1 MLRLM
6 YLGILF
12 VMIVLVFAA
21 ATVIRRRDD
30 AVSKSI
36 SSLFLMILFAI
47 ITNAIYVM
55 SDVEVIALW
64 SHSLFLASIDWLLLL
79 MLRYTVVY
87 TEFVSRFD
95 KAMKFLYVIAGVETV
110 LLGLNPFFHH
120 VFLLNKLQSDIVGT
134 YYVPRSY
141 GMVFYVHLVFS
152 YILVVWIIA
161 LLGYKT
167 IKTTKIYRKKY
178 GVVLLSM
185 ILVVIFDAIG
195 LSLKPPIDISLIF
208 YCLGCFAIFYFSLF
222 YVPRS
227 MSETILSTALQMAD
241 MGVGCFDVT
250 GKCIYI
256 NYRGRQMMQRLNR
269 FHIDGDYREMEEY
282 FAQWLVRH
290 WHEGDEEQSYTE
302 KLTDGYR
309 QFVYEF
315 TVQRLTDEED
325 GLLGYFVNGKD
336 RTEEFE
342 KYEEEHYRATHDML
356 TGIYNEDYF
365 EEKVLETLNRF
376 PDTPYV
382 MITSDINDFK
392 LVNDLFGTDRGDEV
406 LKMFAHMFRKYA
418 KENDIYG
425 RLAEDHFAFC
435 MPKERFTAE
444 QFVEVMKEIEEEFT
458 NDYFRLQIKMGVYE
472 IQDIQEPIFVMID
485 KCNLAIDRIKDVFSK
500 RVSIFDDQLFLEEM
514 KKNRIINEFEG
525 ALAAG
530 DINIH
535 LQCQTTEDGKVL
547 GAEALARWN
556 HQEEGVLSPNTF
568 VPVLEQAGLIWRL
581 DVYVWELAVKQ
592 LARWKEKGREDLHI
606 SVNISAQDQYH
617 IDIFE
622 VIKGLVEKYHI
633 NPKCLKLE
641 ITESIFITEVERHIQ
656 LVKRLQEY
664 GFDIAIDDFGSGY
677 SSLNILK
684 DISANELKI
693 DMGFLQ
699 GIKDAKRSMSIV
711 ASIVELAKKLDMFVV
726 MEGVETEPQLE
737 QLKQLGCDAYQG
749 FYFSKPIPVEEF
761 EQRFM

>member
-12 VMIVLVFAA
+12 VMIALVFAA
-21 ATVIRRRDD
+21 ATVIRKRND

-47 ITNAIYVM
+47 ITNGVFVM

-87 TEFVSRFD
+87 TELVSRFD
-95 KAMKFLYVIAGVETV
+95 KAMKFLYLIAGVETV

-120 VFLLNKLQSDIVGT
+120 VFLLSKLQSDSVGT
-134 YYVPRSY
+134 YYVPQTY
-141 GMVFYVHLVFS
+141 GMTFYVHLIFS

-161 LLGYKT
+161 LLTYKT
-167 IKTTKIYRKKY
+167 IKTTKVYRKKY

-185 ILVVIFDAIG
+185 ILVVVFDAIG
-195 LSLKPPIDISLIF
+195 LSLKPPIDISLMF

-227 MSETILSTALQMAD
+227 MSETILSTAVQMAD
-241 MGVGCFDVT
+241 MGVACFDVS

-256 NYRGRQMMQRLNR
+256 NYRGRKMVQRLNR
-269 FHIDGDYREMEEY
+269 FNIDGDYREMEAY
-282 FAQWLVRH
+282 FAQWLKEH
-290 WHEGDEEQSYTE
+290 WQPGDEEKSYTE

-342 KYEEEHYRATHDML
+342 QYDEEHYRATHDML
-356 TGIYNEDYF
+356 TGIYNEHYF
-365 EEKVLETLNRF
+365 EEKVLETLNNS
-376 PDTPYV
+376 PNTPYV
-382 MITSDINDFK
+382 MITSDINNFK

-406 LKMFAHMFRKYA
+406 LKMFAFMFRKYA
-418 KENDIYG
+418 GENDIYG

-435 MPKERFTAE
+435 MPKERFAVE
-444 QFVEVMKEIEEEFT
+444 PFVNVMKEIEEEFT

-472 IQDIQEPIFVMID
+472 IQDIREPIFVMID
-485 KCNLAIDRIKDVFSK
+485 KCNLAIARIKNSFSE

-514 KKNRIINEFEG
+514 EKNRIINEFDG
-525 ALAAG
+525 ALSDR
-530 DINIH
+530 DINIY
-535 LQCQTTEDGKVL
+535 LQTQTTEEGKVL
-547 GAEALARWN
+547 GAEALARWQHHEN
-556 HQEEGVLSPNTF
+556 GIMPPGAF
-568 VPVLEQAGLIWRL
+568 IPVLEQAGLIWRL
-581 DVYVWELAVKQ
+581 DMYVWELAAKQ
-592 LARWKEKGREDLHI
+592 LAQWKEQGREDLHI

-622 VIKGLVEKYHI
+622 VLKGLVEKYRI
-633 NPKCLKLE
+633 NPKCLRLE

-664 GFDIAIDDFGSGY
+664 GFEIAIDDFGSGY

-699 GIKDAKRSMSIV
+699 GVKDVKRSQCIV

-726 MEGVETEPQLE
+726 VEGVETEQQL
-737 QLKQLGCDAYQG
+737 QVLKEIGCDAYQG
-749 FYFSKPIPVEEF
+749 FYFSKPIPVDEF